1 MAVTAAVILK
11 AAKLATDRATD
22 LHTILRN
29 ALIQLESDVIAER
42 TIRLEKIRLQREKI
56 FDSTRQNIQNDE
68 MDVSTLADHV
78 EVEVDVGAGGISRD
92 DPMLAWASLHQA
104 AGLRETE

>member
-29 ALIQLESDVIAER
+29 ALIQLESDVITER
-42 TIRLEKIRLQREKI
+42 TIRLEKIRLQREKM
-56 FDSTRQNIQNDE
+56 FDFNRQNIENNE
-68 MDVSTLADHV
+68 MNISNSADHV
-78 EVEVDVGAGGISRD
+78 DVDVDVGVGGIARD

>member
-29 ALIQLESDVIAER
+29 ALIQLESDVITER
-42 TIRLEKIRLQREKI
+42 TIRLEKIRLQREKM
-56 FDSTRQNIQNDE
+56 FDFNRQNIENNE
-68 MDVSTLADHV
+68 MNISNSTDHV
-78 EVEVDVGAGGISRD
+78 DVDVRK
-92 DPMLAWASLHQA
+92 PMLTSDHLLLSLLHQHQHQ
-104 AGLRETE
+104 RQHDQ

>member
-29 ALIQLESDVIAER
+29 ALIQLESDVITER
-42 TIRLEKIRLQREKI
+42 TIRLEKIRLQREKM
-56 FDSTRQNIQNDE
+56 FDFNRQNIENNE
-68 MDVSTLADHV
+68 MNISTSTDHV
-78 EVEVDVGAGGISRD
+78 DVDVGVGGIARD